1 MAKEYFIVI
10 DGEQVPVDE
19 DTYYAFKRPAWAERK
34 RRQVR
39 VEKERSLDAFMDAG
53 YDVPSDALVSEI
65 VEDKLLLETLYAA
78 LAELADDE
86 RELINTLFFDEKSE
100 RDVSRETGVPR
111 KTIAYRRNKV
121 LEKLRKLIETM

>member
-39 VEKERSLDAFMDAG
+39 AEKERSLDAFMDAG
-53 YDVPSDALVSEI
+53 YDVPSNALVSEI
-65 VEDKLLLETLYAA
+65 IEDKLLLETLYTA

-86 RELINTLFFDEKSE
+86 RELINALFFDEKSE
-100 RDVSRETGVPR
+100 RDLAAESGRS
-111 KTIAYRRNKV
+111 KTAVHKQKEKV
-121 LEKLRKLIETM
+121 LEKLKNFLQNR